1 MHLLTDR
8 VEQVYD
14 VMYVIL
20 DYDVTIYVFISNGE
34 WFFRTSAETSLP
46 EGFL

>member
-1 MHLLTDR
+1 MLTDR

-20 DYDVTIYVFISNGE
+20 DYDVTIYVVKSDGE

>member
-1 MHLLTDR
+1 MLTDR

-20 DYDVTIYVFISNGE
+20 DYDVTIYVISNGE

>member
-1 MHLLTDR
+1 MLTDR

-20 DYDVTIYVFISNGE
+20 DYDVTIYVFISDGE
-34 WFFRTSAETSLP
+34 
-46 EGFL
+46 

>member
-1 MHLLTDR
+1 MLTDR

-20 DYDVTIYVFISNGE
+20 DYDVTIYVFISDGE
-34 WFFRTSAETSLP
+34 WFFGTSAETSLP
-46 EGFL
+46 EAFL

>member
-1 MHLLTDR
+1 MLTDR

-20 DYDVTIYVFISNGE
+20 DYDVTVYVVKSDGE

>member
-1 MHLLTDR
+1 MLMLTDR

-20 DYDVTIYVFISNGE
+20 DYDVTIFVFISDGE

>member
-1 MHLLTDR
+1 MLTDR

-14 VMYVIL
+14 VMYVTL
-20 DYDVTIYVFISNGE
+20 DYDVTIYVVKSDGE